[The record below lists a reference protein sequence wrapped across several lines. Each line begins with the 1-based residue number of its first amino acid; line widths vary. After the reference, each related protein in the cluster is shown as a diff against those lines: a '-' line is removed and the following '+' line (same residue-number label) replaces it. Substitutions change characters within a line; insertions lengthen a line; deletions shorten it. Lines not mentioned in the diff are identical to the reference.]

1 MPNEDEF
8 SYFQTGTGLPLD
20 GAQVTVVDGGFIIDN
35 SYAAG
40 AVVAQLTMQPFDGS
54 DAQSQLYSTGKN
66 FEIRDHGATLQHSSG
81 KLIKINSMSTY
92 GQWIDACLKM
102 EGATD
107 FLNEARARQMEPN
120 SIALWFGMMFELG
133 AQPYTDMSGK
143 EKSLI
148 VPIKYFGVNGEM
160 ATDTAPTQG
169 VTPSTPSPAPAAAKK
184 AAGPQAAATPRP
196 GPVPGPTAAPTPRAA
211 PSPATPASPGRTMPP
226 RPGTPAPGVT
236 TAPPAP
242 TPPTPPAA
250 QEAEFSGEID
260 GVDQGWTD
268 WAIAL
273 AAVYQDHGDFM
284 AAAMETDGVAGQ
296 KALEQAIMS
305 SRPGSLWATH
315 HG

>member
-20 GAQVTVVDGGFIIDN
+20 GAQVTVIDGGFIVDN

-92 GQWIDACLKM
+92 GQWIDACLRM

-107 FLNEARARQMEPN
+107 FLSEARARQMEPN
-120 SIALWFGMMFELG
+120 QIALWFGMMFELG
-133 AQPYTDMSGK
+133 TMPYTDMSGK

-148 VPIKYFGVNGEM
+148 VPLKYLGVNGEVEVNAP
-160 ATDTAPTQG
+160 ATNTTPAPA
-169 VTPSTPSPAPAAAKK
+169 PATTPAAAKK
-184 AAGPQAAATPRP
+184 AAGGRLVTTPRP
-196 GPVPGPTAAPTPRAA
+196 SPASPA
-211 PSPATPASPGRTMPP
+211 PSPGPASTPATAGRTMPP
-226 RPGTPAPGVT
+226 RPGTPAPGVS
-236 TAPPAP
+236 TAPSPP
-242 TPPTPPAA
+242 SPPTAPSVV
-250 QEAEFSGEID
+250 AEVFSGEIE
-260 GVDQGWTD
+260 GVEQGWTD

-296 KALEQAIMS
+296 KQLEQAIMS

>member
-20 GAQVTVVDGGFIIDN
+20 GAQVTVIDGGFIIDN

-81 KLIKINSMSTY
+81 KLIRINSMSTY
-92 GQWIDACLKM
+92 GQWIDACLRM

-107 FLNEARARQMEPN
+107 FLSEGRARQMEPN

-133 AQPYTDMSGK
+133 TQPYTDMGGK

-148 VPIKYFGVNGEM
+148 VPMKYLGVNGE
-160 ATDTAPTQG
+160 TAESTVAQNAPA
-169 VTPSTPSPAPAAAKK
+169 PSAPATPSPAKK
-184 AAGPQAAATPRP
+184 AAGPRAAATPRP
-196 GPVPGPTAAPTPRAA
+196 SPTPGPAAT
-211 PSPATPASPGRTMPP
+211 PSPATPATAGRTMPP
-226 RPGTPAPGVT
+226 RPSTPAPAVS
-236 TAPPAP
+236 TAPSPP
-242 TPPTPPAA
+242 SPPTAPSVV
-250 QEAEFSGEID
+250 AEVFSGEIE
-260 GVDQGWTD
+260 GVEQGWTD

-296 KALEQAIMS
+296 KQLEQAIMS